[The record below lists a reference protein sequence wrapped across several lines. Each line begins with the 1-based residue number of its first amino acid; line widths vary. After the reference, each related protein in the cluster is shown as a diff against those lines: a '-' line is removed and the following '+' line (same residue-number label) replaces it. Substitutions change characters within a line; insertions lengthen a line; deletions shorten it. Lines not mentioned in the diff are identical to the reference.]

1 MSHTGTVV
9 IFYDVAARVD
19 PMGKAKARAREI
31 NPRKLAPTQQITMAH
46 TGTHILSHDIAAR
59 VDPDSDGQAR
69 AREINRSEGVGLCQ
83 SLRGNA
89 QHEAKREQVKC

>member
-1 MSHTGTVV
+1 MSHTGTV
-9 IFYDVAARVD
+9 IPSHDISARVD
-19 PMGKAKARAREI
+19 TESRSQARVREI
-31 NPRKLAPTQQITMAH
+31 NRREPTPTQKITMRH
-46 TGTHILSHDIAAR
+46 TGADVPSHDIAAR
-59 VDPDSDGQAR
+59 ADPDSDGQAR